1 MRLRIEDSGRCSVET
16 HDENFIGEFI
26 LEQLEFTRNRLLV
39 SLDRPGDKE
48 IVVTFGLSHSEFDKA
63 SQVLKIISGEISPFD

>member
-1 MRLRIEDSGRCSVET
+1 MTERPTL
-16 HDENFIGEFI
+16 
-26 LEQLEFTRNRLLV
+26 QLSRRSQIRGPLQEFTRNRLLV